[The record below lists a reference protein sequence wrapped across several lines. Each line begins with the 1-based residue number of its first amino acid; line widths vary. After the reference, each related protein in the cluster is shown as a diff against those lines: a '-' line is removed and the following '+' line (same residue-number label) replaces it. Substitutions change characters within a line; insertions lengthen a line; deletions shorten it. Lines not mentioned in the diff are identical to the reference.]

1 MKRDRRRGKPKKKD
15 KGEKIREQGYSFA
28 QEEAQK
34 VIQEIREK
42 LSSPQDLDKEILFET
57 IDILSSYKSEESAD
71 LLGKIYQDFR
81 EKGIQKRVKRAFY
94 KLNLAG
100 IGTKKYE
107 PEVPSPLEQART
119 PKFYKTFL
127 SNFDG
132 SGSRLLIYTQE
143 IPYEG
148 IKLFQFILN
157 DLEGVKECEET
168 SISKSR
174 FKKDIVEKFPD
185 NNKGTTLVEITEEY
199 CQFLL
204 EEAKEKNLKGSFIL
218 PEKFESAKEL
228 VGEAKT
234 SFNQPLIYDFISPF
248 EMKLRSELLGRSDQ
262 LLDEP
267 EFKGWF
273 FELKEIEHFASK
285 IVESEKSKLIVGL
298 KTPQERQK
306 EAEKEAI
313 EVLFNDQRRAIF
325 KRRLEEMSYIF
336 FKTER
341 EELARIALAAA
352 LGFEKGGSPSTAH
365 PFALRMVRQSLK
377 KAHGSS

>member
-15 KGEKIREQGYSFA
+15 RAGKIRGQGYSFA
-28 QEEAQK
+28 QEEAEK

-42 LSSPQDLDKEILFET
+42 LSSPQDLDKEMLFKT
-57 IDILSSYKSEESAD
+57 IDILSSYKSEEAAD

-81 EKGIQKRVKRAFY
+81 EREVQKRVKRAFY
-94 KLNLAG
+94 KLNLVG

-157 DLEGVKECEET
+157 DLEGVKECEEV
-168 SISKSR
+168 SISKSK
-174 FKKDIVEKFPD
+174 FKKDIVEKFHD
-185 NNKGTTLVEITEEY
+185 NNEGATLVEITEEY

-204 EEAKEKNLKGSFIL
+204 EEAKEKNLKGSFKM
-218 PEKFESAKEL
+218 PGKFESAKEL

-234 SFNQPLIYDFISPF
+234 SFNQPLIYDFISSF
-248 EMKLRSELLGRSDQ
+248 EMKLRSDFLKRSDQ

-273 FELKEIEHFASK
+273 FELKEVEHFALK
-285 IVESEKSKLIVGL
+285 IAEAEKSKLIIGL
-298 KTPQERQK
+298 KTPQERQE

-325 KRRLEEMSYIF
+325 KRRLEEMAYIF
-336 FKTER
+336 LKTGR
-341 EELARIALAAA
+341 EELARIALSAA
-352 LGFEKGGSPSTAH
+352 LGFEKGGSSSTAH
-365 PFALRMVRQSLK
+365 PFAIRMVEQSLK
-377 KAHGSS
+377 RAHGS